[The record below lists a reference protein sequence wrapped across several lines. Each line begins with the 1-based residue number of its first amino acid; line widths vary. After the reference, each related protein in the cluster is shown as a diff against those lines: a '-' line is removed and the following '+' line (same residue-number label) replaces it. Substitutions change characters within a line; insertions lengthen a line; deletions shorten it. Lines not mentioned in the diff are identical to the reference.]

1 MVAVTAGSG
10 QVTTRLAIV
19 GALGIVP
26 NVCWQTVSGVLLGQG
41 RLRLWNVIQLLS
53 PVLAILALLV
63 LVAGLDT
70 GVTGA
75 LAAWALANTLTA
87 AFALVAASD
96 LWSPPRLL
104 DVLDRTGRTILRLA
118 VVMGA
123 VQVVAL
129 VSYRAELFVL
139 GRESGNAAVG
149 VTRLPSRRSNRCGS
163 FPRRSRPP

>member
-1 MVAVTAGSG
+1 MALRNDIGTTGVQPGR
-10 QVTTRLAIV
+10 VTTRLAVV

-26 NVCWQTVSGVLLGQG
+26 NILWQTISGVLLGQG
-41 RLRLWNVIQLLS
+41 RLRLWNLIQLLS
-53 PVLAILALLV
+53 PVLALLALLV

-75 LAAWALANTLTA
+75 LAAWALANALTA
-87 AFALVAASD
+87 AFALVATRD
-96 LWSPPRLL
+96 LWWPPRFP
-104 DVLDRTGRTILRLA
+104 DVFDRAGRTILRLA

-139 GRESGNAAVG
+139 G
-149 VTRLPSRRSNRCGS
+149 
-163 FPRRSRPP
+163 